1 MELALEC
8 KLDITAHALEVIH
21 AIAFVESSDHI
32 SCDIL
37 VADEAYISKQLIEVS
52 FTVSH
57 TVLLIMPVS
66 IKRLLTFGTAK
77 MIHMPLLSKSI
88 SDSFIFNRLLACSA
102 NRDTNLVMASQAV
115 QLIVSFAAIFVK
127 LLSTFVAIV
136 MPGMHRVPHIHDM
149 FPFINIGVALVTHV
163 PTPLRSLV
171 GIASLT

>member
-1 MELALEC
+1 MELALEGQ
-8 KLDITAHALEVIH
+8 LHITAHALEMINTVTFIK
-21 AIAFVESSDHI
+21 SCNNI
-32 SCDIL
+32 SRDIL
-37 VADEAYISKQLIEVS
+37 VADEAYISKQLIKVGLAI
-52 FTVSH
+52 SH